1 MKEVI
6 KVAAM
11 GLFVAAGVAVV
22 GLLVREYSV
31 LSETGEAPL
40 REVETA
46 ECTIPVAL
54 SNEWDRIAD
63 FLAGE

>member
-1 MKEVI
+1 MSVPREVI

-22 GLLVREYSV
+22 GLAVREYSV
-31 LSETGEAPL
+31 LSETGDAPP
-40 REVETA
+40 REVE
-46 ECTIPVAL
+46 CTILAAL